1 MRPDILA
8 IDFGTSNSA
17 AAVLENG
24 VPRRLSIQPGSDTL
38 PTAVF
43 FPIEGG
49 AMRIGDAA
57 GAALIAREPGRYM
70 RALKSVLG
78 GPLLR
83 EARVIGGRRQT
94 LADVIGAFLRTL
106 RERAEGATGMRY
118 RRALSGRPVHF
129 HTADPARDARAE
141 ADLRDCYLAAGFEE
155 VEFLPEPEAAAL
167 TCQALGAGGAA
178 GLVVD
183 IGGGTS
189 DFTAFV
195 VEGGELRVLAS
206 HGIRLGGT
214 DFDQAISMAQA
225 MPLLGLG
232 GELRREMG
240 PGLLPVPK
248 AIYAD
253 LATWAKIPFLY
264 APATRREA
272 ALMARLAAD
281 PTRMKRLVRV
291 LEEELGHELAFSVE
305 RGKIAVNEGAPAA
318 GIAMEF
324 IEPGLSA
331 PLSSESLHHAMR
343 GFGADLRRAAVDT
356 MALAGL
362 RAEEIDSVILV
373 GGSSLMRLVT
383 DIARDLF
390 PDATLQRSQVFTAVV
405 DGLALAT
412 GRQQWT
418 GARWREAILR

>member
-1 MRPDILA
+1 MLPDILA

-17 AAVLENG
+17 AAILEDG
-24 VPRRLSIQPGSDTL
+24 VPRRLPIQPASDTL

-43 FPIEGG
+43 FPTEGG
-49 AMRIGDAA
+49 TMQIGDAA
-57 GAALIAREPGRYM
+57 GAALIGREPGRYM

-83 EARVIGGRRQT
+83 EPRMIGGRRQT
-94 LADVIGAFLRTL
+94 LADVIAGFLRAL
-106 RERAEGATGMRY
+106 RERAEAGTGVRY
-118 RRALSGRPVHF
+118 QRVLSGRPVHF

-141 ADLRDCYLAAGFEE
+141 ADLRDCYVAAGFDA
-155 VEFLPEPEAAAL
+155 VEFLFEPEAAAL
-167 TCQALGAGGAA
+167 ACRALGTGGGA

-189 DFTAFV
+189 DFTVFV
-195 VEGGELRVLAS
+195 VEHDAVRVLAS

-214 DFDQAISMAQA
+214 DFDQAISMVHA

-264 APATRREA
+264 VPATRREA
-272 ALMARLAAD
+272 ALMARLATD
-281 PTRMKRLVRV
+281 PERMGRLVRV
-291 LEEELGHELAFSVE
+291 LDEELGHELAFAVE
-305 RGKIAVNEGAPAA
+305 RGKIAANGDTAPAR
-318 GIAMEF
+318 IAMEF

-331 PLSSESLHHAMR
+331 PLSPDTLQLGMR
-343 GFGADLRRAAVDT
+343 GFGADLRRAAAET
-356 MALAGL
+356 ATLAGL
-362 RAEEIDSVILV
+362 RPGDVGRVILV

-383 DIARDLF
+383 GMADDLF
-390 PDATLQRSQVFTAVV
+390 PAATLQRSQVFTAVI

-412 GRQQWT
+412 ASGLSERR
-418 GARWREAILR
+418 ASA

>member
-1 MRPDILA
+1 MRSEILA

-17 AAVLENG
+17 AAILENG
-24 VPRRLSIQPGSDTL
+24 NPRRLPIQPGSDTL

-43 FPIEGG
+43 FPTEGG
-49 AMRIGDAA
+49 AMRIGDGA

-83 EARVIGGRRQT
+83 EPRMIGGTRRT
-94 LADVIGAFLRTL
+94 LADVIAAFLCAL
-106 RERAEGATGMRY
+106 RERAEAATGVRY

-129 HTADPARDARAE
+129 YTAEPARDARAE

-155 VEFLPEPEAAAL
+155 VEFLFEPEAAAL
-167 TCQALGAGGAA
+167 ACQALGTGGGA

-195 VEGGELRVLAS
+195 VERGEVRVLAS

-214 DFDQAISMAQA
+214 DFDQAISMAHA

-248 AIYAD
+248 AIYAE
-253 LATWAKIPFLY
+253 LATWSKIPFLY

-272 ALMARLAAD
+272 ALMARLATD
-281 PTRMKRLVRV
+281 PARMGRLVRV
-291 LEEELGHELAFSVE
+291 LDDELGHMLAFAVE
-305 RGKIAVNEGAPAA
+305 RGKIAANGDAAPAH
-318 GIAMEF
+318 IAMEF
-324 IEPGLSA
+324 VEPGLQA
-331 PLSSESLHHAMR
+331 PLSPNSLQFGMR
-343 GFGADLRRAAVDT
+343 GFGADLRRAAAETV
-356 MALAGL
+356 ALAGL
-362 RAEEIDSVILV
+362 RPEDVGSVILV

-383 DIARDLF
+383 GMAGDLF
-390 PDATLQRSQVFTAVV
+390 PAAMVQRSQVFTAVI

-412 GRQQWT
+412 AKGVSERRAT
-418 GARWREAILR
+418 G